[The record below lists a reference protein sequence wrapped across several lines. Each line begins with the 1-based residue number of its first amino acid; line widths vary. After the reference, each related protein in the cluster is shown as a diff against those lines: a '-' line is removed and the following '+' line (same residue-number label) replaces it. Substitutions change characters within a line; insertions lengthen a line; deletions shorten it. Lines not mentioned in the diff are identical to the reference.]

1 MLLSLIRLIALSIVI
16 ISFAGC
22 ASPAKYTPAKLII
35 RKEAFNTKALETILK
50 RGESKSSD
58 IQSVLGTPNGTGSLL
73 LPDEKQPRTVLFYEK
88 FDVDTSHV
96 KRVGDYIE
104 IDVRQ
109 DVLLIFLKDDYY
121 DGFFWFSDMVEPK

>member
-1 MLLSLIRLIALSIVI
+1 MLLSPIRLIVLSIIMV
-16 ISFAGC
+16 SFAGC
-22 ASPAKYTPAKLII
+22 ASPAKFTT
-35 RKEAFNTKALETILK
+35 RKEAFNTNALETILK

-58 IQSVLGTPNGTGSLL
+58 VQAVLGKPNGTGSLL

-88 FDVDTSHV
+88 FDVDTSHM

-121 DGFFWFSDMVEPK
+121 DGFFWFSDMVKPK